1 MRPITSAATILAVM
15 ASSNTLAQQ
24 STTINTQF
32 SATGRVL
39 LKDKPLDNAGTD
51 TPVGYSF
58 TYQGTLM
65 DGGVPANGEY
75 DMRFY
80 LYNDIPDTIDDPICR
95 DNILVTDGLFTT
107 QLDFGPQF
115 YGDARSL
122 EIAVRPGGALG
133 DCLSPFGYV
142 NLSPRQKITAAP
154 YALGLSLPYAGVQSD
169 PESIFSILNT
179 DEDAE
184 SAILGVVGARVYF
197 PTKLWSGVRGEAA
210 NGGIGV
216 LGVTD
221 TYYGVTGYADQLDG
235 IGVLGFSNGSTGVG
249 VHGEVTQSD
258 AIAISG
264 FSIDPTGWAAV
275 FNGRS
280 RFDGNVGV
288 KTSSPTTELDVNGT
302 TRTTSLQIPTD
313 AGAGKVLK
321 SDASGN
327 ATWQEANDVGYSSSA
342 LPNPST
348 TTQFLTSPVFVTV
361 TEGQSILVTATRLFG
376 TNAVGGAHSLNIYI
390 GYRHVDD
397 IGSPPTTVNVGMLG
411 LSLPQGARVPFG
423 YNSIITGLS
432 PGLYQVG
439 MVGDDD
445 GDGEWHNNGAGT
457 TSIVVFN

>member
-1 MRPITSAATILAVM
+1 MRPIIQAIAILPILAST
-15 ASSNTLAQQ
+15 AWAQQ
-24 STTINTQF
+24 STPTSTQF

-107 QLDFGPQF
+107 KLDFGPQF

-133 DCLSPFGYV
+133 DCLTPFGYV
-142 NLSPRQKITAAP
+142 NLSPRQEITATP

-169 PESIFSILNT
+169 PESIFSIMNT
-179 DEDAE
+179 DADAE
-184 SAILGVVGARVYF
+184 SAILGVVGERVPF
-197 PTKLWSGVRGEAA
+197 IGTAWSGVRGEAA

-258 AIAISG
+258 GIAISG

-288 KTSSPTTELDVNGT
+288 KTSNPTTDLDVNGN

-327 ATWQEANDVGYSSSA
+327 ATWQEANDVANASAPTLDPSST
-342 LPNPST
+342 N
-348 TTQFLTSPVFVTV
+348 QFLTPPVFVTV
-361 TEGQSILVTATRLFG
+361 TEGQSVLVVATRLFG
-376 TNAVGGAHSLNIYI
+376 TNVVGGAHSLNLYI
-390 GYRHVDD
+390 GYRHIDD
-397 IGSPPTTVNVGMLG
+397 LGSPPTTVNFGMVG

-432 PGLYQVG
+432 PGQYQVG
-439 MVGDDD
+439 MVGNDD
-445 GDGEWHNNGAGT
+445 GDGGWFNNGTGT
-457 TSIVVFN
+457 TSAIVFN